1 MASERIILEEF
12 VEAITLLPN
21 EIRRNFEL
29 MKSLDRASSVVLC
42 ELSECEKRALQR
54 AKRKLRESSG
64 ALAQPGADRRAIIE
78 DPELNAEV
86 ESKRYKAQEMV
97 DEKVAI
103 AEQTLEIVEAHL
115 HRLDS
120 DLAQFEAHLRAA
132 GEFETVGAAKEVRMR
147 APQPLSST
155 QFPPPLF
162 TVRGV
167 TARDRRRAT
176 RLPCD

>member
-1 MASERIILEEF
+1 M
-12 VEAITLLPN
+12 
-21 EIRRNFEL
+21 
-29 MKSLDRASSVVLC
+29 
-42 ELSECEKRALQR
+42 LSDSGSQEPPGAPR
-54 AKRKLRESSG
+54 G

-132 GEFETVGAAKEVRMR
+132 GEFETVGAAKEVRMP
-147 APQPLSST
+147 APRPLSST
-155 QFPPPLF
+155 
-162 TVRGV
+162 
-167 TARDRRRAT
+167 
-176 RLPCD
+176 